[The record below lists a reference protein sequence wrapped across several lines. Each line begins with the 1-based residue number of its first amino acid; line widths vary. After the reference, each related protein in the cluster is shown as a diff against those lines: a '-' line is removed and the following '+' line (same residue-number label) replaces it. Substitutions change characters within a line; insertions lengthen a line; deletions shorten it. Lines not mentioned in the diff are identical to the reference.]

1 MKFGIDEL
9 KILHLFS
16 GIGAVEMALKRL
28 KLPHRIVACAEIDKP
43 ASEVYK
49 ALHGNIKNLGDVT
62 QVDFTKIADIDMIV
76 GGFPC
81 QAFSISGKR
90 MGFEDTRGT
99 MFYHFAR
106 AINDIKPKFFM
117 WENVKGLLSHDSGKT
132 IRVILEVLSGLG
144 YEITLDL
151 LNAKD
156 FDVPQSRE
164 RLFCIGKQYE

>member
-1 MKFGIDEL
+1 M
-9 KILHLFS
+9 
-16 GIGAVEMALKRL
+16 V
-28 KLPHRIVACAEIDKP
+28 
-43 ASEVYK
+43 
-49 ALHGNIKNLGDVT
+49 
-62 QVDFTKIADIDMIV
+62 V

-164 RLFCIGKQYE
+164 RLFCIGKRYE